1 MLKFFFTLRIIC
13 IVISAIFNGA
23 LVDGQQQRGNFFS
36 ETDEHRKFRMGIAT
50 YSGSL
55 GIVFLLIAALIYFF

>member
-1 MLKFFFTLRIIC
+1 MLKFSFTMGIVF

-55 GIVFLLIAALIYFF
+55 GIVFLLIAAFIYFF